1 MKLKENSMKRTWIKN
16 ARIVNEGKIFHGSIV
31 IENEV
36 IAEVLAEETV
46 PSQPCGEIIDAKGY
60 YLMPGVI
67 DDHVHF
73 RDPGLTHKADITTES
88 RAAAAGGVTSIMD
101 MPNTNPQT
109 TTLEAL
115 DEKLALLAGKS
126 AVNYSCYF
134 GATNNNYPQFAQLD
148 KHRVCGVKLF
158 MGSST
163 GNMLVDRMASLRNKI
178 GRASCRERV

>member
-1 MKLKENSMKRTWIKN
+1 MKRTWIKN

-73 RDPGLTHKADITTES
+73 RDPGLTHKADIHTES
-88 RAAAAGGVTSIMD
+88 TAAAAGGVTSFMD
-101 MPNTNPQT
+101 MPNWV
-109 TTLEAL
+109 
-115 DEKLALLAGKS
+115 AGS
-126 AVNYSCYF
+126 ANTRKRKQYETYM
-134 GATNNNYPQFAQLD
+134 D
-148 KHRVCGVKLF
+148 KEC
-158 MGSST
+158 T
-163 GNMLVDRMASLRNKI
+163 D
-178 GRASCRERV
+178 CE

>member
-1 MKLKENSMKRTWIKN
+1 MKRTWIKN

-73 RDPGLTHKADITTES
+73 RDPGLTHKADIHTES
-88 RAAAAGGVTSIMD
+88 TAAAA
-101 MPNTNPQT
+101 QHH
-109 TTLEAL
+109 
-115 DEKLALLAGKS
+115 S
-126 AVNYSCYF
+126 ANYDPGSFECQVC
-134 GATNNNYPQFAQLD
+134 GCGNQ
-148 KHRVCGVKLF
+148 KHRKLF
-158 MGSST
+158 ILFRSNQYECGCT
-163 GNMLVDRMASLRNKI
+163 PHTR
-178 GRASCRERV
+178 

>member
-1 MKLKENSMKRTWIKN
+1 MKRTWIKN

-73 RDPGLTHKADITTES
+73 RDPGLTHKADIHTE
-88 RAAAAGGVTSIMD
+88 
-101 MPNTNPQT
+101 
-109 TTLEAL
+109 L
-115 DEKLALLAGKS
+115 
-126 AVNYSCYF
+126 
-134 GATNNNYPQFAQLD
+134 
-148 KHRVCGVKLF
+148 
-158 MGSST
+158 
-163 GNMLVDRMASLRNKI
+163 SLI
-178 GRASCRERV
+178 HI

>member
-1 MKLKENSMKRTWIKN
+1 MKRTWIKN

-73 RDPGLTHKADITTES
+73 RDPGLTHKADIHTES
-88 RAAAAGGVTSIMD
+88 TAAAAGGVTS
-101 MPNTNPQT
+101 
-109 TTLEAL
+109 A
-115 DEKLALLAGKS
+115 
-126 AVNYSCYF
+126 NYDPGSFECQVC
-134 GATNNNYPQFAQLD
+134 GCGNQ
-148 KHRVCGVKLF
+148 KHRKLF
-158 MGSST
+158 ILFRSNQYECGCT
-163 GNMLVDRMASLRNKI
+163 PHTR
-178 GRASCRERV
+178 

>member
-1 MKLKENSMKRTWIKN
+1 MKRTWIKN

-73 RDPGLTHKADITTES
+73 RDPGLTHKADIHTES
-88 RAAAAGGVTSIMD
+88 TAAAAGASPVLWKLPTPLRKTRTWKLL
-101 MPNTNPQT
+101 MPR
-109 TTLEAL
+109 L
-115 DEKLALLAGKS
+115 
-126 AVNYSCYF
+126 
-134 GATNNNYPQFAQLD
+134 
-148 KHRVCGVKLF
+148 
-158 MGSST
+158 
-163 GNMLVDRMASLRNKI
+163 RMRETKAS
-178 GRASCRERV
+178 

>member
-1 MKLKENSMKRTWIKN
+1 MKRTWIKN

-73 RDPGLTHKADITTES
+73 RDPGLTHKADIHTES
-88 RAAAAGGVTSIMD
+88 TAAA
-101 MPNTNPQT
+101 
-109 TTLEAL
+109 
-115 DEKLALLAGKS
+115 
-126 AVNYSCYF
+126 NYDPGSFECQVC
-134 GATNNNYPQFAQLD
+134 GCGNQ
-148 KHRVCGVKLF
+148 KHRKLF
-158 MGSST
+158 ILFRSNQYECGCT
-163 GNMLVDRMASLRNKI
+163 PHTR
-178 GRASCRERV
+178 